1 MGAGFGHSYEIG
13 TERYPAL
20 AFALYDTELEGY
32 DFDDD
37 FDETGD
43 ALAGV
48 IQPALSIT
56 VRGYTLNVGLAL
68 ENTYNGDDICIVPA
82 SDMREIYADE
92 VASSSSNPYQVDW
105 VAVLD
110 GVESDLRE
118 AFENAIVQRVA
129 HVYPDMFL
137 RRRIFGWSGTAY
149 VAASEWLAG

>member
-1 MGAGFGHSYEIG
+1 MGVGFGHSYEIG
-13 TERYPAL
+13 TEHYPAL
-20 AFALYDTELEGY
+20 AFALYDTELEW
-32 DFDDD
+32 DD

-48 IQPALSIT
+48 IQPALSVT
-56 VRGYTLNVGLAL
+56 VRGRTFNVGLAL

-82 SDMREIYADE
+82 SDMREIYADV
-92 VASSSSNPYQVDW
+92 VASSSSNPHQVDW

-149 VAASEWLAG
+149 VTASEWLAG

>member
-13 TERYPAL
+13 TEHYPAL

-32 DFDDD
+32 DI
-37 FDETGD
+37 DETGD

-56 VRGYTLNVGLAL
+56 VRGYTLKVGLAL

-92 VASSSSNPYQVDW
+92 VVSSSSNPHQVDW

-137 RRRIFGWSGTAY
+137 RRRIFGWCGTAY
-149 VAASEWLAG
+149 VTASEWLAG

>member
-1 MGAGFGHSYEIG
+1 MGVGFGHSYEIG

-32 DFDDD
+32 DFD
-37 FDETGD
+37 ETGD

-56 VRGYTLNVGLAL
+56 VRGYTLKVGLAL

-92 VASSSSNPYQVDW
+92 VESSSSNPHQVDW

-149 VAASEWLAG
+149 VTASEWLAG

>member
-32 DFDDD
+32 DFD
-37 FDETGD
+37 ETGD
-43 ALAGV
+43 ALEGV

-92 VASSSSNPYQVDW
+92 VASSSSNPYLVDW

-149 VAASEWLAG
+149 VTASEWLAG

>member
-1 MGAGFGHSYEIG
+1 MGVGFGHSYEIG

-48 IQPALSIT
+48 IQPDLSIT
-56 VRGYTLNVGLAL
+56 VRGYTFNVELAL

-92 VASSSSNPYQVDW
+92 VVSSSSNPHQVDW

-137 RRRIFGWSGTAY
+137 RRRIFGWCGTAY
-149 VAASEWLAG
+149 VTASEWLAG

>member
-32 DFDDD
+32 DFD
-37 FDETGD
+37 ETGD

-56 VRGYTLNVGLAL
+56 VRGYTLKVGLAL

-92 VASSSSNPYQVDW
+92 VESSSSNPHQVDW

-137 RRRIFGWSGTAY
+137 RRRIFGWCGTAY
-149 VAASEWLAG
+149 VTASEWLAG

>member
-32 DFDDD
+32 DFD
-37 FDETGD
+37 ETGD

-56 VRGYTLNVGLAL
+56 VRGYTLKVGLAL

-92 VASSSSNPYQVDW
+92 VESSSSNPHQVDW

-149 VAASEWLAG
+149 VTASEWLAG

>member
-1 MGAGFGHSYEIG
+1 MGVGFGHSYEIG

-32 DFDDD
+32 DFD
-37 FDETGD
+37 ETGD
-43 ALAGV
+43 ALEGV

-92 VASSSSNPYQVDW
+92 VASSSSTPYQVDW

-149 VAASEWLAG
+149 VTASEWLAG

>member
-32 DFDDD
+32 DFD
-37 FDETGD
+37 ETVD

-149 VAASEWLAG
+149 VTASEWLAG

>member
-1 MGAGFGHSYEIG
+1 MGVGFGHSYEIG
-13 TERYPAL
+13 TEHYPAL
-20 AFALYDTELEGY
+20 AFALYDTELER
-32 DFDDD
+32 DD

-82 SDMREIYADE
+82 SDMREIYAD
-92 VASSSSNPYQVDW
+92 VVLTLSTNPCRIDW

-110 GVESDLRE
+110 GIESDLRD
-118 AFENAIVQRVA
+118 AFETALVQRVA

-149 VAASEWLAG
+149 VTASEWLAG

>member
-32 DFDDD
+32 DFD
-37 FDETGD
+37 ETGY

-56 VRGYTLNVGLAL
+56 VRGYTLKVGLAL

-92 VASSSSNPYQVDW
+92 VESSSSNPHQVDW

-129 HVYPDMFL
+129 HVYPDMFI
-137 RRRIFGWSGTAY
+137 RRRIFGWCGTAY
-149 VAASEWLAG
+149 VTASEWLAG

>member
-1 MGAGFGHSYEIG
+1 MGVGFGHSYEIG
-13 TERYPAL
+13 TDSYPAL
-20 AFALYDTELEGY
+20 AFALYDTELER
-32 DFDDD
+32 DD

-92 VASSSSNPYQVDW
+92 VESSSSNPHQVDW

-110 GVESDLRE
+110 GVESDL
-118 AFENAIVQRVA
+118 
-129 HVYPDMFL
+129 
-137 RRRIFGWSGTAY
+137 
-149 VAASEWLAG
+149 

>member
-1 MGAGFGHSYEIG
+1 MGVGFGHSYEIG
-13 TERYPAL
+13 TEHYPAL
-20 AFALYDTELEGY
+20 AFALYDTELEW
-32 DFDDD
+32 DD

-48 IQPALSIT
+48 IQPALSVT
-56 VRGYTLNVGLAL
+56 VRGRTFKVGLAL

-82 SDMREIYADE
+82 SDMREIYADV
-92 VASSSSNPYQVDW
+92 VASSSSNPYRIEW

-137 RRRIFGWSGTAY
+137 RRRIFGWCGTAY
-149 VAASEWLAG
+149 VTASEWLAG

>member
-1 MGAGFGHSYEIG
+1 MGVGFGHSYEIG

-20 AFALYDTELEGY
+20 AFALYDTELEW
-32 DFDDD
+32 DD

-48 IQPALSIT
+48 IQPALSVT
-56 VRGYTLNVGLAL
+56 VRGRTFKVGLAL
-68 ENTYNGDDICIVPA
+68 EHTYHGDDICIVPA
-82 SDMREIYADE
+82 SDMREIYADV
-92 VASSSSNPYQVDW
+92 VASSSSNPYRIDW

-137 RRRIFGWSGTAY
+137 RRRIFGWCGTAY
-149 VAASEWLAG
+149 VTASEWLAG

>member
-13 TERYPAL
+13 NERYPAL
-20 AFALYDTELEGY
+20 AFALYDTELEW
-32 DFDDD
+32 DD
-37 FDETGD
+37 FDETVD

-48 IQPALSIT
+48 IQSALSIT
-56 VRGYTLNVGLAL
+56 VRGYTLKVGLAL

-92 VASSSSNPYQVDW
+92 VVSSSSNPNQVDW

-137 RRRIFGWSGTAY
+137 RRRILGWCGTAY
-149 VAASEWLAG
+149 VTASEWLAG

>member
-1 MGAGFGHSYEIG
+1 MGVGFGHSYEIG
-13 TERYPAL
+13 TEHYPAL
-20 AFALYDTELEGY
+20 AFALYDTELEW
-32 DFDDD
+32 DD

-48 IQPALSIT
+48 IQPALSVT
-56 VRGYTLNVGLAL
+56 VRGRTFNVGLAL

-82 SDMREIYADE
+82 SDMRETYADV
-92 VASSSSNPYQVDW
+92 VASSSSNPYQIDW

-118 AFENAIVQRVA
+118 AFETALVQRVA

-137 RRRIFGWSGTAY
+137 RRRIFGWCGTAY
-149 VAASEWLAG
+149 VTASEWLAG

>member
-32 DFDDD
+32 DFD
-37 FDETGD
+37 ETGD

-48 IQPALSIT
+48 IQPTLSIT

-92 VASSSSNPYQVDW
+92 VASSSSNPHQVDW

-129 HVYPDMFL
+129 HVYPDMFI

-149 VAASEWLAG
+149 VTASEWLAG

>member
-1 MGAGFGHSYEIG
+1 M
-13 TERYPAL
+13 

-32 DFDDD
+32 DI
-37 FDETGD
+37 DETGD

-56 VRGYTLNVGLAL
+56 VRGYTLKVGLAL

-92 VASSSSNPYQVDW
+92 VVSSSSNPNQVDW

-137 RRRIFGWSGTAY
+137 RRRILGWCGTAY
-149 VAASEWLAG
+149 VTASEWLAG

>member
-32 DFDDD
+32 DFD
-37 FDETGD
+37 ETVD

-92 VASSSSNPYQVDW
+92 VESSSSNPHQVDW

-137 RRRIFGWSGTAY
+137 RRRIFGWCGTAY
-149 VAASEWLAG
+149 VTASEWLAG

>member
-13 TERYPAL
+13 NERYPAL

-32 DFDDD
+32 DI
-37 FDETGD
+37 DETGD

-56 VRGYTLNVGLAL
+56 VRGYTLKVGLAL

-92 VASSSSNPYQVDW
+92 VVSSSSNPNQVDW

-137 RRRIFGWSGTAY
+137 RRRILGWCGTAY
-149 VAASEWLAG
+149 VTASEWLAG

>member
-1 MGAGFGHSYEIG
+1 MGTGFGHSYEIG

-20 AFALYDTELEGY
+20 AFALYDTELER
-32 DFDDD
+32 DD
-37 FDETGD
+37 FDETVD

-56 VRGYTLNVGLAL
+56 VRGRTFKVGLML
-68 ENTYNGDDICIVPA
+68 ESTYNGDDICIVPA

-92 VASSSSNPYQVDW
+92 VESSSSNPHQVDW

-149 VAASEWLAG
+149 VTASEWLAG

>member
-32 DFDDD
+32 D

-92 VASSSSNPYQVDW
+92 VESSSSNPHQVDW

-129 HVYPDMFL
+129 HVYPDMFI

-149 VAASEWLAG
+149 VTASEWLAG

>member
-1 MGAGFGHSYEIG
+1 MGVGFGHSYEIG

-56 VRGYTLNVGLAL
+56 VRGYTLKVGLAL

-92 VASSSSNPYQVDW
+92 VESSSSNPHQVDW

-149 VAASEWLAG
+149 VTASEWLAG

>member
-1 MGAGFGHSYEIG
+1 MGAGFGHRYEIG
-13 TERYPAL
+13 TEHYPAL
-20 AFALYDTELEGY
+20 AFALYDTELEEY
-32 DFDDD
+32 DM
-37 FDETGD
+37 DETVD
-43 ALAGV
+43 ALEGV

-56 VRGYTLNVGLAL
+56 VRGRTLKVGLAL
-68 ENTYNGDDICIVPA
+68 EHTYHGDDICIVPA

-92 VASSSSNPYQVDW
+92 VVSSSSNPHQVDW

-118 AFENAIVQRVA
+118 AFEDAIVQRVA

-149 VAASEWLAG
+149 VTASEWLAG

>member
-1 MGAGFGHSYEIG
+1 MGVGFGHSYEIG
-13 TERYPAL
+13 TEHYPAL

-32 DFDDD
+32 DI
-37 FDETGD
+37 DETGD

-48 IQPALSIT
+48 IQPALSVT
-56 VRGYTLNVGLAL
+56 VRGRTFKVGLAL
-68 ENTYNGDDICIVPA
+68 EHTYHGDDICIVPA

-92 VASSSSNPYQVDW
+92 VASSSSNPYRIDW

-149 VAASEWLAG
+149 VTASEWLAG

>member
-1 MGAGFGHSYEIG
+1 MGVGFGHSYEIG

-20 AFALYDTELEGY
+20 AFALYDTELEW
-32 DFDDD
+32 DD

-48 IQPALSIT
+48 IQPALSVT
-56 VRGYTLNVGLAL
+56 VRGRTFKVGLAL
-68 ENTYNGDDICIVPA
+68 EHTYHGDDICIVPA
-82 SDMREIYADE
+82 SDMREIYADV
-92 VASSSSNPYQVDW
+92 VASSSSNPYRIDW

-137 RRRIFGWSGTAY
+137 RRRILGWCGTAY
-149 VAASEWLAG
+149 VTASEWLAG

>member
-1 MGAGFGHSYEIG
+1 MGVGFGHSYEIG

-32 DFDDD
+32 DFD
-37 FDETGD
+37 ETVD

-92 VASSSSNPYQVDW
+92 VASSSSNPYLVDW

-149 VAASEWLAG
+149 VTASEWLAG

>member
-1 MGAGFGHSYEIG
+1 MGVGFGHSYEIG
-13 TERYPAL
+13 TEHYPAL
-20 AFALYDTELEGY
+20 AFALYDTELER
-32 DFDDD
+32 DD

-92 VASSSSNPYQVDW
+92 VKSSSSNPHQVDW

-137 RRRIFGWSGTAY
+137 RRRIFGWCGTA
-149 VAASEWLAG
+149 

>member
-13 TERYPAL
+13 NERYPAL

-32 DFDDD
+32 D

-92 VASSSSNPYQVDW
+92 VASSSSNPHQVDW

-149 VAASEWLAG
+149 VTASHSLAG

>member
-1 MGAGFGHSYEIG
+1 MGVGFGHSYEIG

-32 DFDDD
+32 D

-149 VAASEWLAG
+149 VTASEWLAG